1 MTDLLY
7 PGKWV
12 TNGRADAA
20 RLNGRERGQAF
31 GKKYFLMLSPSVL
44 NSTRVPR
51 SWRICF
57 LVRLIMP
64 WRLPR
69 WAAITLPVAVTL
81 NRFLAPDLVLS
92 LGIWLSCWPATEQRP
107 QGRKAG

>member
-1 MTDLLY
+1 MTGLLQMEM
-7 PGKWV
+7 V
-12 TNGRADAA
+12 TDCRADAA
-20 RLNGRERGQAF
+20 RLNGWDRKRDQAF
-31 GKKYFLMLSPSVL
+31 GKKNFLMLSPSVL

-81 NRFLAPDLVLS
+81 KRFLAPDLVFS
-92 LGIWLSCWPATEQRP
+92 LGIWLSCCR
-107 QGRKAG
+107 RKARPKGRFRG